1 MQVWGEISC
10 CRVLSP
16 YRRLNA
22 ILSFV
27 TSGSAFFKEPYV
39 VEDKS
44 ED

>member
-1 MQVWGEISC
+1 MQVWGEIRSY
-10 CRVLSP
+10 CRVLGP
-16 YRRLNA
+16 YRKLF
-22 ILSFV
+22 FV